1 MASQLVVSIN
11 SAADH
16 FRWCWLQDGR
26 AESSAAGNL
35 EALQAAIGQVS
46 QQVWLLLPGA
56 KVVTRELEY
65 SEKEKKHLRSLL
77 PYQLEE
83 SVVGDVEDLH
93 FALGEAAA
101 GKVVVAYT
109 DRDWLRS
116 VFAQLASIGAE
127 ITRCWSTPSVLPLA
141 PAAPILQEEPQEPVL
156 VEAEA
161 TPEAIP
167 ASVADIWVLAL
178 QDNTVNLRLN
188 PQQAFSIPLNQ
199 LGFGLQLLMAQRHSE
214 AESPRFSLRAADQ
227 EQLDG
232 LLQAL
237 PATYRDAVISQ
248 TLADDWE
255 LEYQGKAI
263 DLCQAEFSQ
272 RLPLERWWKLWRNV
286 AILAAVTF
294 AVYVGVSLFHIHKLK
309 VQNLQLRQQMEATY
323 RTVVPT
329 GQSDDPEKRLR
340 IKLAGLQP
348 KNQTGGS
355 VVSMLAGVL
364 PLVAGNPDVSVKLIS
379 YSGDTGEMNIN
390 VQAGSFSSIDAL
402 RQSIASQGYS
412 AELLTANA
420 NTGRLKISKPAQ

>member
-1 MASQLVVSIN
+1 MAPQLVISIN

-26 AESSAAGNL
+26 AETTASGNL
-35 EALQAAIGQVS
+35 EALQAAIGHVS

-93 FALGEAAA
+93 FALGEAKS
-101 GKVVVAYT
+101 GKIVVAYT

-116 VFAQLASIGAE
+116 IFAMFAGIGAE
-127 ITRCWSTPSVLPLA
+127 ITRCWSTPALLPLVPVT
-141 PAAPILQEEPQEPVL
+141 PAEPQEPVL

-161 TPEAIP
+161 TPESLSAGP
-167 ASVADIWVLAL
+167 ADTWVLAL
-178 QDNTVNLRLN
+178 HDNTLHLRAGI
-188 PQQAFSIPLNQ
+188 QQAFSLPFAQ
-199 LGFGLQLLMAQRHSE
+199 LGLGLQLLAGDHKPE
-214 AESPRFSLRAADQ
+214 DAPPRLALRAADQ
-227 EQLDG
+227 VQLDR
-232 LLQAL
+232 LRQAL
-237 PATYRDAVISQ
+237 PARFADAVASQ

-255 LEYQGKAI
+255 LEYQGAAI

-272 RLPLERWWKLWRNV
+272 RLPLERWWKLWRNLAV
-286 AILAAVTF
+286 LAAITF

-309 VQNLQLRQQMEATY
+309 VQNLQLRQQMEAVY
-323 RTVVPT
+323 RTVVPS

-340 IKLAGLQP
+340 IKLSGLQP

-355 VVSMLAGVL
+355 VVSMLAGIL
-364 PLVAGNPDVSVKLIS
+364 PLVASNTDVSVKLIS
-379 YSGDTGEMNIN
+379 FSSDTGEMNIN

-402 RQSIASQGYS
+402 RQAIAGQGYN

>member
-1 MASQLVVSIN
+1 MAPQLVISIN

-26 AESSAAGNL
+26 AGTPAAGNL

-46 QQVWLLLPGA
+46 QQAWLLLPGA

-93 FALGEAAA
+93 FALGEAKA
-101 GKVVVAYT
+101 GKIVVAYT

-116 VFAQLASIGAE
+116 VFALFAGIGAE
-127 ITRCWSTPSVLPLA
+127 ITRCWSAPSLLPLA
-141 PAAPILQEEPQEPVL
+141 PTAPVEVQEPVL
-156 VEAEA
+156 IEAEA
-161 TPEAIP
+161 APEPITAHP
-167 ASVADIWVLAL
+167 AGTWVLAL
-178 QDNTVNLRLN
+178 EDNTLNLRASA
-188 PQQAFSIPLNQ
+188 QQAFSIPFAQ
-199 LGFGLQLLMAQRHSE
+199 LGFGLQLLAGEQKVGDLQ
-214 AESPRFSLRAADQ
+214 PRLALRATDQ
-227 EQLDG
+227 EQLDR
-232 LLQAL
+232 LFQAL
-237 PATYRDAVISQ
+237 PAEFKARVASQ
-248 TLADDWE
+248 TLADDWA
-255 LEYQGKAI
+255 LEYQGEAI

-272 RLPLERWWKLWRNV
+272 RLPLERWWKLWRSV
-286 AILAAVTF
+286 AILAVVTF

-309 VQNLQLRQQMEATY
+309 VQNLQLRQQMEAVY

-355 VVSMLAGVL
+355 VVSMLAGIL
-364 PLVAGNPDVSVKLIS
+364 PLVASNTDVNVKLIS
-379 YSGDTGEMNIN
+379 YSSDTGEMNIN
-390 VQAGSFSSIDAL
+390 VQAGSFSAIDAL
-402 RQSIASQGYS
+402 RQSIASQGYN

>member
-1 MASQLVVSIN
+1 MAPQLVISIN

-26 AESSAAGNL
+26 AETTAAGNL

-93 FALGEAAA
+93 FALGEAKA
-101 GKVVVAYT
+101 GKIVVAYT

-116 VFAQLASIGAE
+116 VFALFAGIGAE
-127 ITRCWSTPSVLPLA
+127 ITRCWSAPSLLPLA
-141 PAAPILQEEPQEPVL
+141 PAAPLEPQEPVL

-161 TPEAIP
+161 TPESISASP
-167 ASVADIWVLAL
+167 ADTWVLAL
-178 QDNTVNLRLN
+178 HDNTLN
-188 PQQAFSIPLNQ
+188 FRASAQQAFSIPFAQ
-199 LGFGLQLLMAQRHSE
+199 LGFGLQLLAGEHKADEVQ
-214 AESPRFSLRAADQ
+214 PRIALRAADQ
-227 EQLDG
+227 EQLDR

-237 PATYRDAVISQ
+237 PSRFKEAVVSQ

-255 LEYQGKAI
+255 LEYQGQAI

-309 VQNLQLRQQMEATY
+309 VQNLQLRQQMEAVY
-323 RTVVPT
+323 RTVVPS

-340 IKLAGLQP
+340 IKLSGLQP
-348 KNQTGGS
+348 KTQTGGS
-355 VVSMLAGVL
+355 VVSMLAGIL
-364 PLVAGNPDVSVKLIS
+364 PLVASNTDVSVKLIS
-379 YSGDTGEMNIN
+379 YSSDTGEMNIN
-390 VQAGSFSSIDAL
+390 VQAGSFSAIDAL
-402 RQSIASQGYS
+402 RQSIAGQGYS

>member
-1 MASQLVVSIN
+1 MAPQLVISIN

-26 AESSAAGNL
+26 AETTSAGNL

-93 FALGEAAA
+93 FALGEAKA
-101 GKVVVAYT
+101 GKIVVAYT

-116 VFAQLASIGAE
+116 VFALLASIGAE
-127 ITRCWSTPSVLPLA
+127 ITRCWSAPSLLPLA
-141 PAAPILQEEPQEPVL
+141 QPAPVEPREPVL

-161 TPEAIP
+161 TPESIAASP
-167 ASVADIWVLAL
+167 AETWVLAL
-178 QDNTVNLRLN
+178 HDNTLNLRISA
-188 PQQAFSIPLNQ
+188 QQAFSMPFAHLA
-199 LGFGLQLLMAQRHSE
+199 FGLQLLVNQYKADEVQ
-214 AESPRFSLRAADQ
+214 PRLALRAADQ
-227 EQLDG
+227 AQLER
-232 LLQAL
+232 LQAAL
-237 PATYRDAVISQ
+237 PESVKAAVISQ
-248 TLADDWE
+248 SLADDWE
-255 LEYQGKAI
+255 LEYQGAAI

-309 VQNLQLRQQMEATY
+309 VQNLQLRQQMEAVY
-323 RTVVPT
+323 RTVVPS

-340 IKLAGLQP
+340 IKLSGLQP
-348 KNQTGGS
+348 KTQTGGS
-355 VVSMLAGVL
+355 VVSMLAGIL
-364 PLVAGNPDVSVKLIS
+364 PLVASNTDISVKLIS

-402 RQSIASQGYS
+402 RQSIAGQGYN

-420 NTGRLKISKPAQ
+420 NTGRLKISKPVQ